1 MNQHNLTLEEI
12 NRVRVLAVFM
22 EGFLV
27 VFVLFQNIVEF
38 CDSLLMPHDGVFQ
51 RLEAL
56 LEIDRTLQCPA
67 LTTSD
72 RDWINQSGNRFSALT
87 DVELVL
93 TVVLAVLDFTKAEG
107 LGVGGGWV
115 HIAMIL
121 VCCLD
126 PLTLSRLGTGA

>member
-1 MNQHNLTLEEI
+1 M
-12 NRVRVLAVFM
+12 LAVFM

-38 CDSLLMPHDGVFQ
+38 CDPLLMPHHGVLQ

-56 LEIDRTLQCPA
+56 LEIERTLECPA
-67 LTTSD
+67 LTTCD
-72 RDWINQSGNRFSALT
+72 GYWINQSGNRFSALT

-107 LGVGGGWV
+107 LGVGGG
-115 HIAMIL
+115 
-121 VCCLD
+121 
-126 PLTLSRLGTGA
+126 

>member
-1 MNQHNLTLEEI
+1 M
-12 NRVRVLAVFM
+12 LAVFM

-51 RLEAL
+51 RFEAI

-72 RDWINQSGNRFSALT
+72 RDWINQSGNRFSAFT
-87 DVELVL
+87 NIEDVLAIVA
-93 TVVLAVLDFTKAEG
+93 AVLDFTEAEV
-107 LGVGGGWV
+107 LGVGVGWV
-115 HIAMIL
+115 HIAMMF
-121 VCCLD
+121 VG
-126 PLTLSRLGTGA
+126 LSCSSVGFAHFPRGLYSPFALR